1 MRRREF
7 ITLLGGAAAGWPLA
21 ARGQQAMP
29 VIGLLSGTNREPR
42 LIGAIW
48 KGLNET
54 GFVEGESARME
65 ARFAEGQ
72 FDRLRGLA
80 DELVAQRVGAI
91 IAIQSAIAPRAA
103 KAATSIIPIVFSIGG
118 DPVALNLVESLN
130 RPGGNVTGAT
140 FLVNSLGAKR
150 LEFLSALAPKGAT
163 IGLLVNPKNPQV
175 ASETGD
181 VQAAARALGLRI
193 HLQNASDVREIGAAF
208 ENFAAQKISA
218 VTFAA
223 DAVFN
228 ARRREIIELA
238 QRHKLAT
245 MYFYREFANAG
256 GLISYGGDDTDAYRL
271 AGVYAGR
278 ALKGEKPADLP
289 VQQSSKVEL
298 VINLKT
304 AKAQGIDIPLS
315 LLGRADEVIE

>member
-21 ARGQQAMP
+21 ARGQQAIST
-29 VIGLLSGTNREPR
+29 VGLLSGTNREPR

-48 KGLNET
+48 KGLNEA
-54 GFVEGESARME
+54 GFIEGENARME

-80 DELVAQRVGAI
+80 DELVARQVGVI
-91 IAIQSAIAPRAA
+91 VAIQSAIAPRAA
-103 KAATSIIPIVFSIGG
+103 KAATSTIPVVFSIGG
-118 DPVALNLVESLN
+118 DPVALELVDSLS

-150 LEFLSALAPKGAT
+150 LEFLSEIAPKGAT

-175 ASETGD
+175 ASETSD
-181 VQAAARALGLRI
+181 VQAAAGALGLRI

-208 ENFAAQKISA
+208 ENFAQHKVSA

-238 QRHKLAT
+238 QRHALPT